1 MELLLIRHALPIR
14 IENPEG
20 EPAAP
25 PLSDA
30 GLEPAVRL
38 ARWLEPEPLD
48 ALYASPLRRAR
59 ETAEPLATLNRLELR
74 LEPVFFYV

>member
-20 EPAAP
+20 EPADP

-30 GLEPAVRL
+30 GLEQAVRL
-38 ARWLEPEPLD
+38 ARWLEPEPPEYLSG
-48 ALYASPLRRAR
+48 LLR
-59 ETAEPLATLNRLELR
+59 AE
-74 LEPVFFYV
+74 EPEERHRGIPVS